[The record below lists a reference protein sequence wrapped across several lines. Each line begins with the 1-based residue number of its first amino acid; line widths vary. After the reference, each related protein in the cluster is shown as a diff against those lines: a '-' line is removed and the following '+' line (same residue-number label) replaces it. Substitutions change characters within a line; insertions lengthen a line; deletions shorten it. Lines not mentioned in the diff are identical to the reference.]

1 MSLEMIVALIAAS
14 ASIACAII
22 SIFASRDAQKAAARA
37 QEASRRME
45 QLRLQATKVGQELI
59 DTLTD
64 MIFASEKVLGYFK
77 RTEGEPISEKGAAEF
92 WKLIEPINE
101 LVIKLRKLLYTS
113 AIYIT
118 PEISQNIETVL
129 GLTMK
134 DGIGLSA
141 KGWEQFIGKLQK
153 EH

>member
-1 MSLEMIVALIAAS
+1 
-14 ASIACAII
+14 
-22 SIFASRDAQKAAARA
+22 
-37 QEASRRME
+37 
-45 QLRLQATKVGQELI
+45 
-59 DTLTD
+59 
-64 MIFASEKVLGYFK
+64 
-77 RTEGEPISEKGAAEF
+77 
-92 WKLIEPINE
+92 
-101 LVIKLRKLLYTS
+101 LLYTS

-153 EH
+153 EHQALAELFHDTYLSNGSL